1 MKKKILIL
9 LLSFITL
16 ISTALVPLAD
26 GVISI
31 SEYSGYLPTLR
42 VDSIRYRYKSREE
55 AYNSNVTYFMNDNR
69 VLSTEDYTATNYF
82 APNLDLNNNS
92 SVQDLRINTYMYDFE
107 TVGLQT
113 AKQSFEWEFIPLNLQ
128 SKPGL
133 TSAIHYMYFGDW
145 LVSDGYN
152 SGNLKLGLTSYY
164 VDNMTVGVL
173 HNWTPVTMPNTR
185 ASITAEYR
193 VYTRNNVTGIVSG
206 GSKITKTFNFN
217 GDWLLITP
225 YELIDG
231 YTNLGSYVI
240 TDLRLAIQLRDDNPD
255 VHHTLQLR
263 SIMLEDC
270 LFGSE
275 SYIRE
280 GEQSVRNVLYGKD
293 IINTPTD
300 WFGWVVNGVNGF
312 MNLQLLPN
320 VTLWTIFYGVFG
332 LLLAIL
338 IMRKFSGG

>member
-26 GVISI
+26 GVITI
-31 SEYSGYLPTLR
+31 SDYSGYLPTLR
-42 VDSIRYRYKSREE
+42 VDSIRYRYRSYED
-55 AYNSNVTYFMNDNR
+55 AYDSNVTYFMNDNR
-69 VLSTEDYTATNYF
+69 VLSTEDYTSTIYY
-82 APNLDLNNNS
+82 APNTELNNNS
-92 SVQDLRINTYMYDFE
+92 SVSDLRINTYMYDFE

-113 AKQSFEWEFIPLNLQ
+113 AKQSFEWEFFPVHPN
-128 SKPGL
+128 STPGL
-133 TSAIHYMYFGDW
+133 SSATHYMYFGDW

-152 SGNLKLGLTSYY
+152 SGNLKLGLTSYF
-164 VDNMTVGVL
+164 VDNTVAGID
-173 HNWTPVTMPNTR
+173 NSWYPVTMPSTR
-185 ASITAEYR
+185 ASVTAEYR
-193 VYTRNNVTGIVSG
+193 VYTRNNTTGIVSG
-206 GSKITKTFNFN
+206 GSKITKTFNFI
-217 GDWLLITP
+217 GDWLSITP

-231 YTNLGSYVI
+231 YTNVGSYVI
-240 TDLRLAIQLRDDNPD
+240 TDLRLGIQLIDVNPD
-255 VHHTLQLR
+255 LYHTLQLR
-263 SIMLEDC
+263 SIMLEEC

-338 IMRKFSGG
+338 IMRKFAGG